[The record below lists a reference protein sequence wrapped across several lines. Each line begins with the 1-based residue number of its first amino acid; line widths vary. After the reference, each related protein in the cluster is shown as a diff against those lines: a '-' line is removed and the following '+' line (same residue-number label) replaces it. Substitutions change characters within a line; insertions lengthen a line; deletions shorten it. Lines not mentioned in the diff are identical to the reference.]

1 MCSLDWTLPH
11 VSQTPPV
18 LSLRNASPGKTL
30 YLFTCAPVAIKR
42 APSAALSNSAA
53 ENLQKRLGDNALYH
67 HPCFWVW
74 KVRGPDSRDLTY
86 TSGFP
91 SALVFPWT
99 VTCWIQNTKPVLDSE
114 RQTVYGIAYVWNLKK
129 KKRIQMNFFAKQKQ
143 GAQTWKNLL
152 GKTFLYQRWQA
163 GWGEGWSGGLHPGVH
178 GITGQWGP
186 CCLAQGTLPSI
197 LWWSMWEK
205 NLQENRC
212 VYRHHWITL
221 LCSRNITNLWINS
234 TSIGLQNM
242 KEEEKKNLSFL
253 VRANV
258 NLKN

>member
-129 KKRIQMNFFAKQKQ
+129 KKKDTNELLCKTETRRTDLEKL
-143 GAQTWKNLL
+143 TWKNFPLP
-152 GKTFLYQRWQA
+152 KVA
-163 GWGEGWSGGLHPGVH
+163 GGVGGGMVWGFAP
-178 GITGQWGP
+178 WGTWNNWP
-186 CCLAQGTLPSI
+186 MGTL
-197 LWWSMWEK
+197 LF
-205 NLQENRC
+205 
-212 VYRHHWITL
+212 
-221 LCSRNITNLWINS
+221 S
-234 TSIGLQNM
+234 TGNATQYSVMIYVG
-242 KEEEKKNLSFL
+242 KESARE
-253 VRANV
+253 
-258 NLKN
+258 